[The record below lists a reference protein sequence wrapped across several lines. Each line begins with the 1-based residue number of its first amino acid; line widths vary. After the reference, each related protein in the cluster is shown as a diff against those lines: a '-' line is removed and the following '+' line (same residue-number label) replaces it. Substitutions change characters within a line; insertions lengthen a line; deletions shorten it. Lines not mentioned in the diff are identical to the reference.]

1 MNAYGPE
8 GANDYSPGCQP
19 GVHMINRIN
28 SEGVTEAKDICR
40 SFGACGYGVLSP
52 PGFTPGA
59 IFFASFGGIKMKAE
73 ETKIISMLLCI
84 IARVWSF
91 VYPKRITQ
99 TLELGITASRSF
111 YLACYSVW
119 HQ

>member
-52 PGFTPGA
+52 PPGLHPGLYSLPPSEA
-59 IFFASFGGIKMKAE
+59 NYAKYSL
-73 ETKIISMLLCI
+73 TKILLLVLTKLICP
-84 IARVWSF
+84 VS
-91 VYPKRITQ
+91 
-99 TLELGITASRSF
+99 
-111 YLACYSVW
+111 
-119 HQ
+119 